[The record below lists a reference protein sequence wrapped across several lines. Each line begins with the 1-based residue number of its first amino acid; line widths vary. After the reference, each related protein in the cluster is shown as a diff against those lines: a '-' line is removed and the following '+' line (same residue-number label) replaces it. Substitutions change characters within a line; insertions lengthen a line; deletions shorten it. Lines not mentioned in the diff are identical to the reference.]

1 MSNIIPMIR
10 GICVACFFFNLDVL
24 NSIESKIVNLELS
37 VFDWVY
43 LS

>member
-1 MSNIIPMIR
+1 MKDLDML
-10 GICVACFFFNLDVL
+10 NLVEQKE
-24 NSIESKIVNLELS
+24 NVNLELS